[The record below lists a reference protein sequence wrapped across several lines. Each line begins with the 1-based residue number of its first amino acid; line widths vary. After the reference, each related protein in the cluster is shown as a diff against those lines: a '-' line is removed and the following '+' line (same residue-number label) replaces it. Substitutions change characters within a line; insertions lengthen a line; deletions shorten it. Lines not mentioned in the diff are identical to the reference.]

1 MATQRVL
8 LGNIR
13 GPKGET
19 GATGPTGPAGTI
31 SVGTVTKGEYG
42 TPPQVTN
49 SGTSTAATFDFVIP
63 EGAPG
68 DTVAA
73 IDNLTLD
80 EPTASTATLPIPAAG
95 ERGKVI
101 FGKIIKFCND
111 IKKLAS
117 TSANGLLR
125 ALSGNTSQWLRG
137 DGSWQ
142 TAQNNLTTTA
152 AGYVLDARQG
162 KALNDKVTTLNDS
175 FILYRS
181 YTITYSPQTGVSPN
195 NGCTLRRRGY
205 TGVFIVNLSFNNF
218 TNRDYVQVASA
229 ASVKLTNDYVMLVP
243 VTEGGYVFVKVA
255 GNGSVQVAKY
265 SASSQCSG
273 QVLVSIPVIFDVTTD
288 D

>member
-8 LGNIR
+8 LGNIK

-31 SVGTVTKGEYG
+31 SVGTVTKGKYG

-49 SGTSTAATFDFVIP
+49 SGSSTAAVFDFVIP

-73 IDNLTLD
+73 LDNLTLD
-80 EPTASTATLPIPAAG
+80 EPRASTATLPIPAAG

-101 FGKIIKFCND
+101 FGKIIKFFND
-111 IKKLAS
+111 IKGLAT
-117 TSANGLLR
+117 TSGNGLLR
-125 ALSGNTSQWLRG
+125 ALSGNTSQWLRA

-162 KALNDKVTTLNDS
+162 KALNDKVTAITDRLGSNTRVIDVYYGGTYTFNLSGQYSSIFFFGINSGYIQVLLIEGGEVIPLFNAGNASHLPTVSQSDKNMAITLRNGLNGVIIGT
-175 FILYRS
+175 FKS
-181 YTITYSPQTGVSPN
+181 YTYSPS
-195 NGCTLRRRGY
+195 
-205 TGVFIVNLSFNNF
+205 
-218 TNRDYVQVASA
+218 
-229 ASVKLTNDYVMLVP
+229 
-243 VTEGGYVFVKVA
+243 
-255 GNGSVQVAKY
+255 
-265 SASSQCSG
+265 
-273 QVLVSIPVIFDVTTD
+273 
-288 D
+288 

>member
-42 TPPQVTN
+42 TPPQVIN
-49 SGTSTAATFDFVIP
+49 SGSSTAATFDFVIP

-73 IDNLTLD
+73 LDNLTLD
-80 EPTASTATLPIPAAG
+80 APTASTATLPIPAAG

-111 IKKLAS
+111 IKNLAS

-162 KALNDKVTTLNDS
+162 KTLKTQLDSLNDS
-175 FILYRS
+175 INNKGRFYTTEPLTAFLSNVISDEFNIFTCTSDFTALVTRNDAQGVGVGFASYNQTFNFVEGMIYVNASGVLYAFRVLS
-181 YTITYSPQTGVSPN
+181 
-195 NGCTLRRRGY
+195 NGTLDTVKKCTL
-205 TGVFIVNLSFNNF
+205 TAI
-218 TNRDYVQVASA
+218 
-229 ASVKLTNDYVMLVP
+229 
-243 VTEGGYVFVKVA
+243 
-255 GNGSVQVAKY
+255 
-265 SASSQCSG
+265 
-273 QVLVSIPVIFDVTTD
+273 
-288 D
+288 